1 MKKYEELKAILFD
14 LENDFI
20 KFYDKNNKAAGT
32 RVRKGM
38 QDLRTLA
45 KTVRTEVSDIKNK

>member
-1 MKKYEELKAILFD
+1 MKKYEELKACLLS
-14 LENDFI
+14 LEDDFV

-38 QDLRTLA
+38 LYLGTLA
-45 KTVRTEVSDIKNK
+45 RLTRAEISDIKNK